1 MNEKVEQKLR
11 EKIRTTIKDK
21 LSEAISGAD
30 RKILFILIREIVR
43 NLKPKIKN
51 MDVDNKSHIDRVG
64 SSILGI
70 IRAMTYTP
78 DNANY
83 KNFKKYFPKNFNNK
97 LVQKKLKQFHSQ
109 NDKVQVTLVT
119 QAIKNELSEGKVTE
133 AIKKVSDAEDGA
145 GFRQDWIGIYKGK
158 FIQFKANF
166 PVDAK
171 KHTINYFKVP
181 KSKYSEVVVISKKEY
196 DVQQKLKVEGKL
208 TEKAGE
214 HGMAFAQWVV
224 VKDSKG
230 KMFNYNPKKKEIEP
244 FGGGKKMKLSQIK
257 DKKFLQSLKKIKL
270 EGKLTEKVK
279 YKKDKKIG
287 GKWYTKQGTHK
298 HQMKANIIAKREFGR
313 YYDAKVVKEKGGY
326 TIYVRPLKEGKLTE
340 NKIYSKKDGL
350 KIVKKLQAKDKKIYK
365 VDKQKATYD
374 GKKVLMYN
382 LYTKDKSKYSGNNLH
397 GLDMA
402 RNSKGE
408 AMYLVPIQE
417 GGREIAKTILQ
428 QLGGNK
434 FIAMTGAKNLGF
446 TDKGLQMQIGRNSK
460 GVTHVIIELDRG
472 KDLYNIEFVQVRK
485 FKRKT
490 IKKLKGIYADQLGE
504 IFTRYTGLR
513 IRL

>member
-11 EKIRTTIKDK
+11 EKIRTTIKEK
-21 LSEAISGAD
+21 LSEAITGAD

-51 MDVDNKSHIDRVG
+51 MDVNNKSHIDRVG

-83 KNFKKYFPKNFNNK
+83 KNFKKYFPKNFNSK

-109 NDKVQVTLVT
+109 TDKVQVTLVT

-196 DVQQKLKVEGKL
+196 DTQQKLKVEGKL
-208 TEKAGE
+208 SEDVYAIVDK
-214 HGMAFAQWVV
+214 FNQKKQDYDQVYFKDKDLNK
-224 VKDSKG
+224 VKKHLKKMGSKYG
-230 KMFNYNPKKKEIEP
+230 KMNLIKVKTN
-244 FGGGKKMKLSQIK
+244 GKMSVV
-257 DKKFLQSLKKIKL
+257 
-270 EGKLTEKVK
+270 EEKV
-279 YKKDKKIG
+279 
-287 GKWYTKQGTHK
+287 
-298 HQMKANIIAKREFGR
+298 
-313 YYDAKVVKEKGGY
+313 
-326 TIYVRPLKEGKLTE
+326 TE

-446 TDKGLQMQIGRNSK
+446 TDKGLQMKIGRNSK

-472 KDLYNIEFVQVRK
+472 KDLYNIEFVKVRGM
-485 FKRKT
+485 KRT
-490 IKKLKGIYADQLGE
+490 TVKKLKGIYADQLGE

>member
-11 EKIRTTIKDK
+11 EKIRTTIKEK
-21 LSEAISGAD
+21 LSEAITGAD

-119 QAIKNELSEGKVTE
+119 QAIKNELSEE
-133 AIKKVSDAEDGA
+133 
-145 GFRQDWIGIYKGK
+145 
-158 FIQFKANF
+158 
-166 PVDAK
+166 
-171 KHTINYFKVP
+171 
-181 KSKYSEVVVISKKEY
+181 
-196 DVQQKLKVEGKL
+196 KL
-208 TEKAGE
+208 TE
-214 HGMAFAQWVV
+214 FQ
-224 VKDSKG
+224 
-230 KMFNYNPKKKEIEP
+230 
-244 FGGGKKMKLSQIK
+244 
-257 DKKFLQSLKKIKL
+257 KIKL
-270 EGKLTEKVK
+270 PKGK
-279 YKKDKKIG
+279 
-287 GKWYTKQGTHK
+287 
-298 HQMKANIIAKREFGR
+298 
-313 YYDAKVVKEKGGY
+313 AKVVKTSNGWELLINNGKTTFTLDLGNKDRKFRFKGNKLNTTEKDAINFSKKLMKHSDFKG
-326 TIYVRPLKEGKLTE
+326 LKLIEGKLSE

-417 GGREIAKTILQ
+417 GGKQIAKTILQ

-446 TDKGLQMQIGRNSK
+446 TDKGLQMKIGRNAK
-460 GVTHVIIELDRG
+460 GVTHVIIDLDRG
-472 KDLYNIEFVQVRK
+472 KDLYDIEFVKVRGT
-485 FKRKT
+485 KRT
-490 IKKLKGIYADQLGE
+490 TVKKLKGIYADQLGE

>member
-11 EKIRTTIKDK
+11 EKIRATIKEK
-21 LSEAISGAD
+21 LSEAITGAD
-30 RKILFILIREIVR
+30 RKILFILIRDIVR

-51 MDVDNKSHIDRVG
+51 MDVNNKSHIDRVG

-133 AIKKVSDAEDGA
+133 
-145 GFRQDWIGIYKGK
+145 
-158 FIQFKANF
+158 
-166 PVDAK
+166 
-171 KHTINYFKVP
+171 
-181 KSKYSEVVVISKKEY
+181 
-196 DVQQKLKVEGKL
+196 
-208 TEKAGE
+208 
-214 HGMAFAQWVV
+214 
-224 VKDSKG
+224 
-230 KMFNYNPKKKEIEP
+230 
-244 FGGGKKMKLSQIK
+244 
-257 DKKFLQSLKKIKL
+257 
-270 EGKLTEKVK
+270 
-279 YKKDKKIG
+279 
-287 GKWYTKQGTHK
+287 
-298 HQMKANIIAKREFGR
+298 
-313 YYDAKVVKEKGGY
+313 
-326 TIYVRPLKEGKLTE
+326 

-365 VDKQKATYD
+365 VDKQKATYG
-374 GKKVLMYN
+374 GKKVTMYN
-382 LYTKDKSKYSGNNLH
+382 LYTKDKQKYSGNNLH

-417 GGREIAKTILQ
+417 SGKQIAKTILQ

-490 IKKLKGIYADQLGE
+490 IKKLKMQMLTLTLAHHQ
-504 IFTRYTGLR
+504 
-513 IRL
+513 